1 MLSKKFSFIVLP
13 LVATLSLQAANPFN
27 DPFFNDPFGDDIFKE
42 MMQMQKEMDHMFNRM
57 QERRQQRSSNLISPL
72 GTYKMAV
79 KSQFTDKGDHYELM
93 TNIPESKENH
103 INIDTE
109 NGRMSITAKI
119 VHKDEKKT
127 KGMVSRSSSV
137 RMYQQ
142 AVSIPSDADEGS
154 IKTAYRNSKLIITI
168 AKKKGLAIPK
178 NTVQI
183 NGKTQ
188 VIKTDKQ
195 AVVENKKPTQ
205 KVEIT
210 KEFDQ
215 TPEKTIEKKVEKQAV
230 KAPAQSHPK
239 EGNGT
244 IKKEIIHT
252 DKNSMI

>member
-1 MLSKKFSFIVLP
+1 
-13 LVATLSLQAANPFN
+13 
-27 DPFFNDPFGDDIFKE
+27 
-42 MMQMQKEMDHMFNRM
+42 
-57 QERRQQRSSNLISPL
+57 
-72 GTYKMAV
+72 MAV
-79 KSQFTDKGDHYELM
+79 RSQFTDKGDHYELM

-142 AVSIPSDADEGS
+142 AVSIPLDADEGS
-154 IKTAYRNSKLIITI
+154 IKTAYKNSKLVITI
-168 AKKKGLAIPK
+168 AKKKGLATPN

-215 TPEKTIEKKVEKQAV
+215 TPEKTIEKKVEKQAA
-230 KAPAQSHPK
+230 KAAEQSHPK

>member
-1 MLSKKFSFIVLP
+1 MLSKKLSLLALP

-27 DPFFNDPFGDDIFKE
+27 DPFFSDPFGDDIFKE
-42 MMQMQKEMDHMFNRM
+42 MLQMQKEMDHMFNRM
-57 QERRQQRSSNLISPL
+57 QERRLQRSSNLISPL

-79 KSQFTDKGDHYELM
+79 RSQFTDKGDHYELM

-119 VHKDEKKT
+119 VHEEEKKT
-127 KGMVSRSSSV
+127 KGLISRSSSV
-137 RMYQQ
+137 QMYQQ
-142 AVSIPSDADEGS
+142 AVSLPSDADDGS
-154 IKTAYRNSKLIITI
+154 IKTAYRNGKLLISI
-168 AKKKGLAIPK
+168 AKKKGLATPK
-178 NTVQI
+178 NTVHI
-183 NGKTQ
+183 NGKIAE
-188 VIKTDKQ
+188 IKTDKPVVVQKNTQ
-195 AVVENKKPTQ
+195 AK

-215 TPEKTIEKKVEKQAV
+215 TPEKKVEK
-230 KAPAQSHPK
+230 KPAKVAEQSHPK

-244 IKKEIIHT
+244 IKKEIMHT